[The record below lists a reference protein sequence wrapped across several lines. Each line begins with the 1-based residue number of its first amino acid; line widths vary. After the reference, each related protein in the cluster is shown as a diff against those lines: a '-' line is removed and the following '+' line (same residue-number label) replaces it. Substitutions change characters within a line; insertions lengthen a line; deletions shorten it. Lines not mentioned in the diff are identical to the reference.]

1 MVHGEKMG
9 KLKKLLLNPRIII
22 LLLVIVISV
31 VLINPSF
38 SSNEVAIR
46 SIVDNSAAAEATPV
60 PMQSPDPNAK
70 PRSREI
76 IRNVNGFDITSVE
89 QFYEVLAGVD
99 LNSSVIIETNIET
112 YFLQTRPLI
121 HNETGEVIGV
131 EDLGINAYSAP
142 TNNIRKGLDLEGG
155 TRVLIEPV
163 GEITQEEITLLID
176 NIEQRLNVFGVSD
189 VTVRSARDLFGNNYI
204 NVEIGGVNEEEVR
217 DLLSRQGVFEA
228 KIGNETVFRGG
239 DQDILNVCRTAD
251 CARIT
256 PGSCREIAPD
266 SFVCGFEFSITL
278 SRQAAQRQAD
288 VTSDLEIINQGLNNR
303 YLSEQLVLILDGVVV
318 NELNIGAD
326 LRGNAVTNILIS
338 GSGEGNTRQAAVDD
352 AVANMRQMQTVLIT
366 GSLPVELNI
375 VKTDNISPAVGSG
388 FIRNALFA
396 GFLAILVV
404 ITFVSFRYKEPKIA
418 IPMAL
423 TMLSELIILLGVA
436 SFINWRID
444 MAAIAAIII
453 AIGSGVD
460 HQIVIAEETISNRKV
475 NKSMSWNKK
484 LAKAFFIIM
493 AAYFTLVVAMLPL
506 WFAGAGIL
514 RGFALT
520 TIIGVTI
527 GVLITRP
534 AYAKLLEILVD
545 EEDR

>member
-1 MVHGEKMG
+1 MG
-9 KLKKLLLNPRIII
+9 RVKQILTNPRMII
-22 LLLVIVISV
+22 LFVVLILSVI
-31 VLINPSF
+31 LINPSF
-38 SSNEVAIR
+38 NSDQVAIR
-46 SIVDNSAAAEATPV
+46 SIVDDSAAAQATPQPV
-60 PMQSPDPNAK
+60 NSPDPNAK

-76 IRNVNGFDITSVE
+76 IRSVNGVAVTSVE
-89 QFYEVLAGVD
+89 QFYELTSNLQLD
-99 LNSSVIIETNIET
+99 SLVILETSKET
-112 YFLQTRPLI
+112 YFIEPRPLI
-121 HNETGEVIGV
+121 DNETGDVIGV
-131 EDLGINAYSAP
+131 QDIGINAYPAP

-163 GEITQEEITLLID
+163 GEITQEELNLLID
-176 NIEQRLNVFGVSD
+176 NIQQRLNVFGVSD
-189 VTVRSARDLFGNNYI
+189 VTVRSARDLFGNNFI

-251 CARIT
+251 CARIS
-256 PGSCREIAPD
+256 PGSCRQIAQD
-266 SFVCGFEFSITL
+266 SYVCGFEFSITL
-278 SRQAAQRQAD
+278 SREAAQRQAD
-288 VTSDLEIINQGLNNR
+288 VTRNLEIINAGLNNR
-303 YLSEQLVLILDGVVV
+303 YLSEQLRLILDGVVV

-326 LRGNAVTNILIS
+326 LRGNPVTNIQIS
-338 GSGEGNTRQAAVDD
+338 GSGEGNTQQAAVDD

-375 VKTDNISPAVGSG
+375 VKTDNISPAVGAG

-404 ITFVSFRYKEPKIA
+404 IVFVSFRYREPRIA
-418 IPMAL
+418 VPMAL

-460 HQIVIAEETISNRKV
+460 HQIVIAEETISNRKI
-475 NKSMSWNKK
+475 NKSMSWDKK

-506 WFAGAGIL
+506 WFAGAGLL

-545 EEDR
+545 EEDK